1 MLRHCSIEELI
12 EVRNGHGS
20 YGARTHVGECE
31 ECRDELDKLHQRVA
45 SLKALP
51 SLNAPRNRWPAVRSR
66 LVADRRRVW
75 WLRGGWAA
83 AATIALLVGGNAV
96 MGGPAAL
103 EESMVAQRGVAPLP
117 PQMLVV
123 PSAPVVRSL
132 VVQSRYLDEALE
144 VLTAERR
151 VMNGLTAL
159 AIADLEDRILVI
171 DTRLLDARR
180 EVMYRRELLNLLR
193 QRVLLMDELIN
204 THARSATYVGF

>member
-20 YGARTHVGECE
+20 YGARTHVDECE
-31 ECRDELDKLHQRVA
+31 ECRDELDRLHQRVA
-45 SLKALP
+45 ALKALP
-51 SLNAPRNRWPAVRSR
+51 SVNAPRDRWPAVRAR

-83 AATIALLVGGNAV
+83 AATIALLVGGSAFF
-96 MGGPAAL
+96 GAA
-103 EESMVAQRGVAPLP
+103 ATDDRGVPTSGVSRLP
-117 PQMLVV
+117 SQVLVV
-123 PSAPVVRSL
+123 PSNQDMRDL
-132 VVQSRYLDEALE
+132 VAQSRYLDRALE
-144 VLTAERR
+144 SLTEERR

-180 EVMYRRELLNLLR
+180 ELMNQQELLNLLR
-193 QRVLLMDELIN
+193 QRVVLMDELVN
-204 THARSATYVGF
+204 THQRRATYIGF